1 MWRSTYPLR
10 IFLILSL
17 YLLVLSGTVRAEE
30 PSIRFYE
37 TRFDFGSV
45 KKGERIVHDF
55 EFINEGGG
63 VLRIDKLIPA

>member
-1 MWRSTYPLR
+1 M
-10 IFLILSL
+10 
-17 YLLVLSGTVRAEE
+17 SGTVRAEE